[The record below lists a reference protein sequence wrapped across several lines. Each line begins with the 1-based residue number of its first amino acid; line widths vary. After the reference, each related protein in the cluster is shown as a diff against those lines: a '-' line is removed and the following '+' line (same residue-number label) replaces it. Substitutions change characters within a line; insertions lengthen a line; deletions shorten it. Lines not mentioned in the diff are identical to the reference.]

1 MRLLLV
7 EDDEILSDGISKAL
21 RQAGYAVDRLISG
34 SEADAALETNSFDLL
49 ILDLGLPQRDGLEV
63 LKRLRSRR
71 QNMPVLILTAR
82 DGLADRVIGL
92 DFGADDYL
100 TKPFDLPELE
110 ARVRAMLRRKLT
122 SGDLVVSFAAL
133 NFETVARKLTVGDTT
148 IELSARELALI
159 EVLMLK
165 GQSIVAKEQLIE
177 HIYGFDEEVTPNA
190 IEVTMH
196 RLRKKIE
203 PHGVTVRAIRGLGYL
218 LSELTD
224 KVKE

>member
-21 RQAGYAVDRLISG
+21 RQAGYAVDRIVNG
-34 SEADAALETNSFDLL
+34 EDADMALASNCFDLL
-49 ILDLGLPQRDGLEV
+49 ILDLGLPQMDGLEV
-63 LKRLRSRR
+63 LKRLRSRK
-71 QNMPVLILTAR
+71 QSMPVLILTAR
-82 DGLADRVIGL
+82 DRLSDRVTGL
-92 DFGADDYL
+92 DVGADDYL

-110 ARVRAMLRRKLT
+110 ARIRAMLRRKLT
-122 SGDLVVSFAAL
+122 AGDLAVSFGSL
-133 NFETVARKLTVGDTT
+133 TFETVARRLSAGD
-148 IELSARELALI
+148 IVIDLSARELAIL
-159 EVLMLK
+159 EVLMLR

-218 LSELTD
+218 LSEMNG
-224 KVKE
+224 

>member
-21 RQAGYAVDRLISG
+21 RQAGYAVDRLING
-34 SEADAALETNSFDLL
+34 ADADMALESNCFDLL
-49 ILDLGLPQRDGLEV
+49 ILDLGLPQMDGLEV
-63 LKRLRSRR
+63 LKRLRSRK
-71 QNMPVLILTAR
+71 QSMPVLILTAR
-82 DGLADRVIGL
+82 DRLSDRVTGL
-92 DFGADDYL
+92 DVGADDYL

-110 ARVRAMLRRKLT
+110 ARIRAMLRRKLT
-122 SGDLVVSFAAL
+122 AGDLAVSFASL
-133 NFETVARKLTVGDTT
+133 TFETVARRLSAGDTV
-148 IELSARELALI
+148 IDLSARELAIL
-159 EVLMLK
+159 EVLMLR

-218 LSELTD
+218 LSEMNG
-224 KVKE
+224 

>member
-1 MRLLLV
+1 M

-21 RQAGYAVDRLISG
+21 RQAGYAVDRLNSG
-34 SEADAALETNSFDLL
+34 IDADVALETNNFDLL
-49 ILDLGLPQRDGLEV
+49 ILDLGLPQMDGLEV
-63 LKRLRSRR
+63 LRRLRSRK

-122 SGDLVVSFAAL
+122 AGDLVVSFGAL
-133 NFETVARKLTVGDTT
+133 NFETVARKLTVGDTA

-177 HIYGFDEEVTPNA
+177 HIYGFDEDVTPNA

-203 PHGVTVRAIRGLGYL
+203 PFGVTVRAIRGLGYL
-218 LSELTD
+218 LSETSD
-224 KVKE
+224 KSKE

>member
-21 RQAGYAVDRLISG
+21 RQAGYAVDRLNSG
-34 SEADAALETNSFDLL
+34 TEADAALETNNFDLL
-49 ILDLGLPQRDGLEV
+49 ILDLGLPQMDGLEV

-133 NFETVARKLTVGDTT
+133 NFETVARKLTVGDTA

-218 LSELTD
+218 LSED
-224 KVKE
+224 RKSVV